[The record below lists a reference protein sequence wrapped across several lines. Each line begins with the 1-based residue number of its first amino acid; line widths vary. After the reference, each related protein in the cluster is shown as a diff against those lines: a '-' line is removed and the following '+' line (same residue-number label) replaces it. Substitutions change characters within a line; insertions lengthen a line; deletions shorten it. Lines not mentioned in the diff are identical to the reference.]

1 VADDRELRPAG
12 VAVKICLVSPYD
24 WVVPG
29 GVNSHCAR
37 LREQFVSRGHEVRIV
52 APASK
57 RINEPDVVVIGK
69 RPVSMPAS
77 GSLAR
82 ISLSLTLGA
91 PIRQLLAA
99 EQFDIV
105 HVHEPFMPVLPILF
119 LRYSDAVNVGTFH
132 ASRDKGPFFYTWGRR
147 HLRRWFRRLE
157 GKIAVSPAA
166 ANYVERY
173 FPGYYNIIP
182 NGVDIEHFA
191 KPAPPFEEFQDGK
204 LNILFVGRPEQRK
217 GLDYMIEA
225 FARVKA
231 QRADTRLIVVGAG
244 KFDRYER
251 IVKAKRLRDVV
262 FRGYSSYDDLPRYH
276 QTSHVYCAP
285 NTGFESQGIVLLE
298 AMAAGLPVVAS
309 NIEGFAAVVTH
320 GVEGLLALPG
330 DADGLATALL
340 ELLDDP
346 ERRAS
351 MAEHGR
357 TRAQEYGWPRI
368 SQQILSYYERLLHER
383 KLAQPEPAQVG

>member
-1 VADDRELRPAG
+1 M
-12 VAVKICLVSPYD
+12 KICLVSPYD

-37 LREQFVSRGHEVRIV
+37 LREQFVARGHEVRIV

-57 RINEPDVVVIGK
+57 RINEPDVVIIGK
-69 RPVSMPAS
+69 RPVSLPVS

-82 ISLSLTLGA
+82 ISLSLTLGT
-91 PIRQLLAA
+91 PVRNLLA
-99 EQFDIV
+99 EQQFDVV

-132 ASRDKGPFFYTWGRR
+132 ATREKGQFFYTWGKR
-147 HLRRWFRRLE
+147 HLRRWIRRLD
-157 GKIAVSPAA
+157 GKIAVSTAA
-166 ANYVERY
+166 AGYIEQY

-191 KPAPPFEEFQDGK
+191 KPAAPFEEFQDSK

-217 GLDYMIEA
+217 GLDYLLQA
-225 FARVKA
+225 FAQVKA
-231 QRADTRLIVVGAG
+231 KRADTRLIVVGAG

-251 IVKAKRLRDVV
+251 IVKSMRLHDVV
-262 FRGYSSYDDLPRYH
+262 FRGYAAYEDLPRYH

-298 AMAAGLPVVAS
+298 AMAAGLPIVAS
-309 NIEGFAAVVTH
+309 NIEGYAGVLTH
-320 GVEGLLALPG
+320 GVEGLLVLPG
-330 DADGLATALL
+330 DDEGLADALL
-340 ELLDDP
+340 QLLGDA
-346 ERRAS
+346 ERRKR
-351 MAEHGR
+351 MAEQGR
-357 TRAQEYGWPRI
+357 KRAEEFSWHRVA
-368 SQQILSYYERLLHER
+368 QQILSYYERLLHER
-383 KLAQPEPAQVG
+383 APAGLQRQPARAG